1 MGERSLIVLEAGIVE
16 SKALSQSSVVESFHA
31 TLQFVIKLA
40 EDGIREEMSLEI
52 DDNKVD
58 RKERQ
63 ILLLKQAQR
72 LEYFKSE
79 IETCGMALEDARMRA
94 VNCDMKRQRMS
105 GKFVHYLQTQESLL
119 SDFSTKMSERALPF
133 AKRLIIE
140 ITEWTAFPAGTYVLV
155 RSQRW

>member
-1 MGERSLIVLEAGIVE
+1 MGERSLIALEAGIVE
-16 SKALSQSSVVESFHA
+16 SKALSQSSIVEGFHA
-31 TLQFVIKLA
+31 TLQFVIKLS

-72 LEYFKSE
+72 LDFFKAE

-94 VNCDMKRQRMS
+94 ISHDLKCQRMS

-119 SDFSTKMSERALPF
+119 TDLSTKMSERALPF

-140 ITEWTAFPAGTYVLV
+140 VTEWTAFPEGK
-155 RSQRW
+155 RE